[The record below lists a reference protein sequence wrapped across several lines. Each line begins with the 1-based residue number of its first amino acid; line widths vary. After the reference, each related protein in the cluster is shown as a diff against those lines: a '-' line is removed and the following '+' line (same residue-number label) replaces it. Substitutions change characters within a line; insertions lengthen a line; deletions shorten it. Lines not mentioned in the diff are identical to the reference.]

1 MVQGVRSAS
10 GTCRRLVLSA
20 PLPPSTQNAVLWWL
34 RANGGGWDAD
44 ACAEAAKGGN
54 LRLLKWMR
62 SKGCPWN
69 EKTAENAAREMRV
82 PVLSWAFRN
91 GAPFDAKAVK
101 GAVLDEKIAEKRSHF
116 VALFE
121 RLTRELGKKIASA
134 A

>member
-1 MVQGVRSAS
+1 MR
-10 GTCRRLVLSA
+10 
-20 PLPPSTQNAVLWWL
+20 WL

-44 ACAEAAKGGN
+44 ACAEAAKGGH
-54 LRLLKWMR
+54 LRLLKWLR

-69 EKTAENAAREMRV
+69 EQTATNAALAGHYH
-82 PVLSWAFRN
+82 VLSWALRN